1 MPESGDV
8 LLETG
13 TGNARRT
20 PVKVP
25 VYRYTSPAFH
35 DREMEQLWPHVWQLA
50 CSVDHVSEPG
60 DWFEHRVGPISV
72 LIVRGDDDVL
82 RAFQNVC
89 LHRGSELCSGS
100 GSELAEIRCP
110 FHRWTWGLDGRLR
123 EVPSRREFGVLN
135 DDYPLI
141 GVQVDT
147 WGPMVFVNLDRDA
160 EPLADFLAPVPAET
174 DWARLGEFRARA
186 FVSMPAEC
194 NWKTLIEGFSETYH
208 VQGIHREM
216 LGMADDVNG
225 PQVIWP
231 RHGRLVQSYGLPSPR
246 QGRASDDADV
256 FASFIEVMGGR
267 IGIEDKTAPMPVIPA
282 GRTLR
287 GMLAEMVRDVNRRDK
302 GLDLSSYTDHQ
313 VLDMEQYNLFPNITV
328 LVFADMLSVVR
339 ARPGNHVEE
348 AFMDVFQFDRVPAT
362 DAPRTKPFD
371 AALPADAEPPFGL
384 VLNQDV
390 GNFARTQ
397 RGLHQPGFTHLTVS
411 PTEECRVVNLHRTLE
426 QYLGITPTELSGLRE
441 AGLDTAHLPG
451 G

>member
-1 MPESGDV
+1 MSADVSTGGDV
-8 LLETG
+8 LLESPVTPK
-13 TGNARRT
+13 RVT
-20 PVKVP
+20 PVKIP
-25 VYRYTSPAFH
+25 VSRYTSAEFF
-35 DREMEQLWPHVWQLA
+35 DREMADVWPKAWQLA
-50 CSVDHVSEPG
+50 CTVDHVATPG
-60 DWFEHRVGPISV
+60 DWHEYRVGHLSV

-100 GSELAEIRCP
+100 GSDLAEIRCP

-135 DDYPLI
+135 DEYPLI
-141 GVQVDT
+141 AVQVDT

-160 EPLADFLAPVPAET
+160 APLAEFLAPVPAET
-174 DWARLGEFRARA
+174 GWANLAEFRGQALLSVKA
-186 FVSMPAEC
+186 DC

-246 QGRASDDADV
+246 QGRPGSDEEV
-256 FASFIEVMGGR
+256 FASFVEVMGGR
-267 IGIEDKTAPMPVIPA
+267 IGVEDRAAPMPPIPD
-282 GRTLR
+282 GDTLR
-287 GMLAEMVRDVNRRDK
+287 GMLARMVREVNAVQ
-302 GLDLSSYTDHQ
+302 GIDLSSYSDHH

-339 ARPGNHVEE
+339 ARPGTHVGE
-348 AFMDVFQFDRVPAT
+348 AYMDVFAFTRVQQAET
-362 DAPRTKPFD
+362 PRAKPFD
-371 AALPADAEPPFGL
+371 VELPPEADPPFGL

-411 PTEECRVVNLHRTLE
+411 PTEECRVVNLHHTLE
-426 QYLGITPTELSGLRE
+426 EFLGIGPEDG
-441 AGLDTAHLPG
+441 
-451 G
+451 

>member
-1 MPESGDV
+1 MSAEPRGDV
-8 LLETG
+8 LLE
-13 TGNARRT
+13 A
-20 PVKVP
+20 PVGKQRVTAVKIP
-25 VYRYTSPAFH
+25 VSRYVSPEFYK
-35 DREMEQLWPHVWQLA
+35 REMADVWPAAWQLA
-50 CSVDHVSEPG
+50 CTVDHVANPG
-60 DWFEHRVGPISV
+60 DWHEYRVGRFSV
-72 LIVRGDDDVL
+72 LIVRGDDGVL

-100 GSELAEIRCP
+100 GTDLAEIRCP

-141 GVQVDT
+141 DVQVGT
-147 WGPMVFVNLDRDA
+147 WGPLVFVNLDRDA
-160 EPLADFLAPVPAET
+160 APLADFLAPVPAET
-174 DWARLGEFRARA
+174 AWANLDEFRCQALISVRG
-186 FVSMPAEC
+186 EC

-246 QGRASDDADV
+246 QGRPGGDEDV
-256 FASFIEVMGGR
+256 FASFVEVMGAR
-267 IGIEDKTAPMPVIPA
+267 IGVEDKTSPMPPIPE
-282 GRTLR
+282 GETLR
-287 GMLAEMVRDVNRRDK
+287 DMLARMVRDVNRAK
-302 GLDLSSYTDHQ
+302 GIELSSYDDHH

-339 ARPGNHVEE
+339 ARPGTHVEE
-348 AFMDVFQFDRVPAT
+348 AFMDVFAFARVQS
-362 DAPRTKPFD
+362 DDVPRAKPFD
-371 AALPADAEPPFGL
+371 ALLPPDADPPFGM

-397 RGLHQPGFTHLTVS
+397 RGLHQPGLTHLTVS

-426 QYLGITPTELSGLRE
+426 EYLGIGPQDG
-441 AGLDTAHLPG
+441 
-451 G
+451 

>member
-1 MPESGDV
+1 MSASDVSTGGDV
-8 LLETG
+8 LLEQ
-13 TGNARRT
+13 
-20 PVKVP
+20 PVTRERVTAVKIP
-25 VYRYTSPAFH
+25 VSRYLSPEFFE
-35 DREMEQLWPHVWQLA
+35 RELADVWPRAWQLA
-50 CSVDHVSEPG
+50 CTVDHVAGAG
-60 DWFEHRVGPISV
+60 DWYEYRIGRYSV
-72 LIVRGDDDVL
+72 LIVRGDDGVL

-100 GSELAEIRCP
+100 GSGLAEIRCP

-141 GVQVDT
+141 DVQVDT
-147 WGPMVFVNLDRDA
+147 WGPLVFVNLDRDA
-160 EPLADFLAPVPAET
+160 GQLSEYLAPLPAET
-174 DWARLGEFRARA
+174 AWANLDEFRCTAVVSVRA
-186 FVSMPAEC
+186 DC

-225 PQVIWP
+225 PQDIWH

-246 QGRASDDADV
+246 QRRPGGDAEV

-267 IGIEDKTAPMPVIPA
+267 IGIEDKSAPMPPIPE
-282 GRTLR
+282 GETLR
-287 GMLAEMVRDVNRRDK
+287 EMLARMVRDTNREQ
-302 GLDLSSYTDHQ
+302 GIDLSTYEDHH
-313 VLDMEQYNLFPNITV
+313 VLDMEQYNLFPSITV

-339 ARPGNHVEE
+339 SRPGTHVEE
-348 AFMDVFQFDRVPAT
+348 AYMDMYAFTRVQDP
-362 DAPRTKPFD
+362 DAPRTKPID
-371 AALPADAEPPFGL
+371 VLLPPDAEPPFGL
-384 VLNQDV
+384 VINQDI

-426 QYLGITPTELSGLRE
+426 EFLAIGPEDG
-441 AGLDTAHLPG
+441 
-451 G
+451 